1 MNSTVSAHES
11 TTMSSD
17 SIEEYNNL
25 TFVFMNVTEHNS
37 SDVTTAA
44 NGLDSLM
51 NVFIALVLAV
61 LILTTAIGK

>member
-1 MNSTVSAHES
+1 
-11 TTMSSD
+11 
-17 SIEEYNNL
+17 
-25 TFVFMNVTEHNS
+25 MNVTEHNS

>member
-1 MNSTVSAHES
+1 
-11 TTMSSD
+11 
-17 SIEEYNNL
+17 
-25 TFVFMNVTEHNS
+25 MNVTEHNS

-61 LILTTAIGK
+61 LILTTAIGKWRLTFLSLSLVRHACQLPLINFP